1 MILEDTAPM
10 LRALLFDLDGTLI
23 DTAPEIA
30 LALNR
35 TLRWLG
41 KPEADDDT
49 VRGWIGDGARALLEK
64 AIGGPAPEAVWQR
77 FSFEYE
83 AACGEASQLYP
94 GVRGML
100 ERLHAR
106 GIKLA
111 VLTNKEA
118 RFAHKLLALHDI
130 TSHFDLL
137 VAGDSLAVKK
147 PHPGVVSHALAAL
160 DVQAG
165 DAAFV
170 GDSVTDVRTARAAG
184 VRAWLVTHGY
194 PNGSFDGNDAPDAWI
209 GRFADFD
216 PVEGDHAPAPPLPR
230 IH

>member
-1 MILEDTAPM
+1 MTESTTM

-35 TLRWLG
+35 TLAWMGRPG
-41 KPEADDDT
+41 ADPES
-49 VRGWIGDGARALLEK
+49 VRGWIGDGARALLDK
-64 AIGGPAPEAVWQR
+64 ALGEPSTDAVWQH
-77 FSFEYE
+77 FSYEYE
-83 AACGEASQLYP
+83 AACGEASVLYP
-94 GVRGML
+94 GVRAML

-106 GIKLA
+106 GLKLA

-130 TSHFDLL
+130 TGHFDLL
-137 VAGDSLAVKK
+137 VAGDSLDVKK
-147 PHPGVVSHALAAL
+147 PDPGVVSHALAAL
-160 DVQAG
+160 DVLAD

-184 VRAWLVTHGY
+184 VRSWIVSHGY
-194 PNGSFDGNDAPDAWI
+194 PNGSFEGGDAPDAWV

-216 PVEGDHAPAPPLPR
+216 PVDGAHAPAPPLQR